1 MHDLAAAEAQYH
13 AHCYDEFRK
22 ISLKVDQTLQIDD
35 EAMKILIN
43 EMYDNRRL
51 CTWTSIELHDKYLS
65 YGGQL
70 TRKQMFTKLVTH
82 GR

>member
-13 AHCYDEFRK
+13 VHCYDEFRK
-22 ISLKVDQTLQIDD
+22 IPLKVDQTLQIDD
-35 EAMKILIN
+35 EAMKILID